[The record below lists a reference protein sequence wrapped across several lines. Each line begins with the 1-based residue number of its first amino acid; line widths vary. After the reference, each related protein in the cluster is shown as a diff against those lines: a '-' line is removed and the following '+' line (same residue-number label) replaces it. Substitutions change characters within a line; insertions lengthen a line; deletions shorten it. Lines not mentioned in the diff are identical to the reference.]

1 MKVSEIA
8 SKLCY
13 YDTRNPDGVKY
24 TMTKE
29 EIEEEGYTATSK
41 HDCSCDNCFYG
52 RTKLALYILKLRNV
66 MPMGII
72 LPY

>member
-24 TMTKE
+24 TMTEE
-29 EIEEEGYTATSK
+29 EIKEEGYTATSK
-41 HDCSCDNCFYG
+41 HDCSCDNCFL
-52 RTKLALYILKLRNV
+52 RTKRPSPHLVRSR
-66 MPMGII
+66 
-72 LPY
+72 